1 MFYII
6 WTDISFRRALS
17 KLNACIIHYNEVLS
31 QFIME
36 NLQIFLL
43 QFREVK
49 CLEEILLARHSHMR
63 DRIVSLSLTFTV
75 EKIVGIPF
83 HEYKVEKKKIKECN

>member
-1 MFYII
+1 
-6 WTDISFRRALS
+6 
-17 KLNACIIHYNEVLS
+17 
-31 QFIME
+31 ME

-63 DRIVSLSLTFTV
+63 DRIVSLSHLHCW
-75 EKIVGIPF
+75 KNSWDSIPWIQSGEEEENQRMQLSGEINHF
-83 HEYKVEKKKIKECN
+83 NLFSLS